1 MNEPAARGDSSVRRH
16 DPADLYA
23 IADRLRQGIPDR
35 GFDGRPIPLRDDDGS
50 CLSSVDAARI
60 LLDSGIAALDPM
72 DAVAFRAAVL
82 ERAWSVELAAIT
94 DGVEPS
100 GVEARITAVLVSA
113 AVRANVLGRG
123 DDVSPSGV
131 NRATLSWY
139 DRSRLRSA
147 ELMTALDPS
156 IPATRPA

>member
-1 MNEPAARGDSSVRRH
+1 MRRH
-16 DPADLYA
+16 DPSDLYVL
-23 IADRLRQGIPDR
+23 ADRLRQGIPDR
-35 GFDGRPIPLRDDDGS
+35 GFDGRPIPLRDEDGS
-50 CLSSVDAARI
+50 CVTSVEAARV
-60 LLDSGIAALDPM
+60 LLESGLAALDPM
-72 DAVAFRAAVL
+72 DAVEYRAAVL

-94 DGVEPS
+94 DGVEPG

-147 ELMTALDPS
+147 ELLSALDPS
-156 IPATRPA
+156 VPATRPA

>member
-1 MNEPAARGDSSVRRH
+1 MRRH
-16 DPADLYA
+16 EPSDLYVL
-23 IADRLRQGIPDR
+23 ADRFRLGIPDR
-35 GFDGRPIPLRDDDGS
+35 GFDGRLIPLRDEDGS
-50 CLSSVDAARI
+50 CVSSVAAARI
-60 LLDSGIAALDPM
+60 LLESAIAALDPM

-82 ERAWSVELAAIT
+82 ERAWDVEMAAIS
-94 DGVEPS
+94 DGVSPD

-113 AVRANVLGRG
+113 AVRANVLARG

-147 ELMTALDPS
+147 ELLSALDPS
-156 IPATRPA
+156 MPSTRPA